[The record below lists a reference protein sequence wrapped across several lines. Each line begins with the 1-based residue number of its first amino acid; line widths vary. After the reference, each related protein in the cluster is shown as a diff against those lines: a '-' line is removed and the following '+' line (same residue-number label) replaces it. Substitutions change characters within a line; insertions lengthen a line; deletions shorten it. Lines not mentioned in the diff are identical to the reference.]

1 MEEILKQ
8 ILVKIDDLKTETNN
22 NFDKVNE
29 RLDSHAEELKKI
41 NARLDE
47 HEEKINQMNEMMIS
61 EFEEI
66 SINFKMIFAKLAEHD
81 KQFERIEE
89 QFKEVNAKLA
99 EHDKQF
105 AKIDKQFKEVN
116 AKLTEYDKQFNEV
129 NSKLS
134 DHDLEFTEIK
144 NYLLVLEDN
153 LSTKLP
159 ALFDG
164 YSANKEKTDEIEERQ
179 ECMEGQLK
187 LNSLRISV
195 LEESSKTYSEQLS
208 KLKEK

>member
-8 ILVKIDDLKTETNN
+8 ILVKIDDLKIETNN

-105 AKIDKQFKEVN
+105 K
-116 AKLTEYDKQFNEV
+116 EV